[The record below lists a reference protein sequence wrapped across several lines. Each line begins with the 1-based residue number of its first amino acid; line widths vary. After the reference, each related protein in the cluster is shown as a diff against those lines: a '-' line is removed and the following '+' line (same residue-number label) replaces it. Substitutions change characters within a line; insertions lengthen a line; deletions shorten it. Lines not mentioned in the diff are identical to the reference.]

1 MRQTLHFL
9 GLSPDGQ
16 DAMAKR
22 PISSDGESIAGYF
35 RKIFEENP
43 KLLKTRSNQELLNRW
58 LMDHPGHRTIPS
70 KVKGA
75 LANVKSI
82 LRKKRRE
89 RARRQ
94 EAEPPVLGAAGALK
108 KPIRGL
114 DLLEEQIDDC
124 LTAAKTMDREGL
136 AEVISLLRRARNA
149 VVWLMGQ

>member
-1 MRQTLHFL
+1 V
-9 GLSPDGQ
+9 
-16 DAMAKR
+16 A
-22 PISSDGESIAGYF
+22 
-35 RKIFEENP
+35 NV
-43 KLLKTRSNQELLNRW
+43 
-58 LMDHPGHRTIPS
+58 RTIPG

-82 LRKKRRE
+82 LRKKRRK

-94 EAEPPVLGAAGALK
+94 EAEQQAVGAAGALK

-136 AEVISLLRRARNA
+136 AEVISFLRRARNA